1 MNWFKRSQSSMINY
15 YPIGLDDSLL
25 LSELLSIGSF
35 SYMPNSGNM
44 GDMLIAESTLRWFD
58 KYDLRWS
65 RLQEDQWPE
74 VFVYGGGGAWISNW
88 VDGLHHVMNIMQK
101 AKKIVILPSSFDDV
115 PDFIKILDERF
126 VVFCREK
133 KSFDYLLSQNT
144 KAKILLDHDMAF
156 RLLGNLQSNIKA
168 PTKKLKKLSKNLLKK
183 VNHLSG
189 DVCLFRM
196 DSESL
201 GHYGTDCDL
210 SDALGWFSS
219 YEARE
224 VISFAVNFMFEV
236 LDKFQTV
243 KTDRLHI
250 AIAAAL
256 LGKDVVMYDNSYGK
270 ISGVYSQTLS
280 SLTNVQLYNR
290 KG

>member
-101 AKKIVILPSSFDDV
+101 AKKIVI
-115 PDFIKILDERF
+115 
-126 VVFCREK
+126 
-133 KSFDYLLSQNT
+133 
-144 KAKILLDHDMAF
+144 
-156 RLLGNLQSNIKA
+156 
-168 PTKKLKKLSKNLLKK
+168 
-183 VNHLSG
+183 
-189 DVCLFRM
+189 
-196 DSESL
+196 
-201 GHYGTDCDL
+201 
-210 SDALGWFSS
+210 
-219 YEARE
+219 
-224 VISFAVNFMFEV
+224 
-236 LDKFQTV
+236 
-243 KTDRLHI
+243 
-250 AIAAAL
+250 
-256 LGKDVVMYDNSYGK
+256 
-270 ISGVYSQTLS
+270 
-280 SLTNVQLYNR
+280 
-290 KG
+290 